1 MAPSAVLRRGSRL
14 VAVTALAVLAFTQG
28 AAADATQRIA
38 DTKPEW
44 ATPSNESGDA
54 SDHAKVV
61 FSVWLGWR
69 NRDELE
75 QLLADQQD
83 TESAW
88 YRQWLSAAEFRS
100 RFAPDER
107 DVRAVRAWLRS
118 EGFSLVDI
126 PRNNLFVAAE
136 GTVAQVEDAFSVQEH
151 LYTVEG
157 HLIRGPDANPSIPA
171 SLAGTVQAVTGLD
184 NGFTLATPQHK
195 SPAPPPPT
203 GTSVGP
209 CSHWWGEHTSSSFP
223 NPFDRGRPLPWL
235 ICGYTPAQI
244 ASAYGIDKLWRDGIE
259 GEGQT
264 IAITGAF
271 FSPTIHRDIRRFSK
285 LFELPKPDY
294 REVVAPGTVRYP
306 RDVADIQSWYI
317 EQSLDIQWAHAVA
330 PRAKLV
336 YVGAAND
343 SRGLDLAL
351 NEVVDKQLANVIS
364 NSWGM
369 PESDASKGEIRAL
382 GSIFEQ
388 AQAQGIG
395 IYFASGD
402 SGDNVDF
409 TGRASSGFPSSS
421 PLVTSVGGTSLA
433 IDQSGRRLWE
443 TGWGTTEMNWNGQR
457 WAGAFPGSFLYG
469 GGGGVSHVYDQP
481 DYQRFTVPFASALWN
496 GKPRRA
502 EPDVALVSD
511 PQTGVLFSQT
521 WSKPGG
527 GTEQKESWIGGTSL
541 ATPLMAGI
549 AALANQSAGHPFGF
563 LNPRLYRMR
572 SSDAFSDVRPSDLKI
587 AVLRNRLLP
596 NGTIHTLLRS
606 LDRNSSLA
614 TAWGWDDV
622 TGLGSPRANQ
632 LVEEL
637 DS

>member
-1 MAPSAVLRRGSRL
+1 MAPTALVRRGS
-14 VAVTALAVLAFTQG
+14 ALAALTAVMVLASVHG
-28 AAADATQRIA
+28 AAADATEQLP

-44 ATPSNESGDA
+44 ATPANESGDA
-54 SDHAKVV
+54 SNAAKVV

-75 QLLADQQD
+75 QLLAGQQD
-83 TESAW
+83 EESPS
-88 YRQWLSAAEFRS
+88 YREWLSARRFRA
-100 RFAPDER
+100 RFAPVQR
-107 DVRAVRAWLRS
+107 DVHDVKAWLRS

-151 LYTVEG
+151 LYEVEG
-157 HLIRGPDANPSIPA
+157 RLIRGPDTNPSIPS
-171 SLAGTVQAVTGLD
+171 SLADTVQAITGLD
-184 NGFTLATPQHK
+184 NGFTLATPQHR

-209 CSHWWGEHTSSSFP
+209 CSHHWGEHTSSRYP
-223 NPFDRGRPLPWL
+223 NPYDHGRPLPWL

-244 ASAYGIDKLWRDGIE
+244 ASAYGIDRLWDEGID

-271 FSPTIHRDIRRFSK
+271 FSPTIREDIRRFSR
-285 LFELPKPDY
+285 LFGLPKPQY
-294 REVVAPGTVRYP
+294 REIVAPGTVRYP

-330 PRAKLV
+330 PKAKLV

-343 SRGLDLAL
+343 SRGLGLAL

-402 SGDNVDF
+402 SGDNLDF
-409 TGRASSGFPSSS
+409 TGKVSGGFPSSS

-433 IDQSGRRLWE
+433 IDESGERMWE
-443 TGWGTTEMNWNGQR
+443 TGWGTTEMNWNGRR
-457 WAGAFPGSFLYG
+457 WADAFPGYFIYG
-469 GGGGVSHVYDQP
+469 AGGGVSHVYPQP
-481 DYQRFTVPFASALWN
+481 RYQRFTVPEASALWK
-496 GKPRRA
+496 GKLRRA

-549 AALANQSAGHPFGF
+549 AALANQSADHPYGF
-563 LNPRLYRMR
+563 LNPKLYELQW
-572 SSDAFSDVRPSDLKI
+572 SDAFSDVRPTDRKL

-614 TAWGWDDV
+614 TAWGWDNV
-622 TGLGSPRANQ
+622 TGLGSPRADQ
-632 LVEEL
+632 LVEDL